1 MKDKIKE
8 AIEAIKNKAVYN
20 KSKSD
25 KHGEV
30 FTPFDLVN
38 EMVDNIP
45 KEVWSDKTKTFLD
58 PCVGLGQFPIVL
70 VERLFD
76 GLKEVIPN
84 EEDRLKHIV
93 ENQIYMGEYQRTS
106 AEFVKSLFGFGLEL
120 NVNLYVGDSLSMP
133 EEYFDLP
140 YEERA
145 SKYPTN
151 VV

>member
-1 MKDKIKE
+1 MRSKIKE

-20 KSKSD
+20 KDKSD

-38 EMVDNIP
+38 EMADNIP
-45 KEVWSDKTKTFLD
+45 KDVWSDKTKTFLD

-76 GLKEVIPN
+76 GLQDVIPN

-93 ENQIYMGEYQRTS
+93 ENQIYMCEYQHKS
-106 AEFVKSLFGFGLEL
+106 AEFTKSLFEFGL
-120 NVNLYVGDSLSMP
+120 NFKVNLYVGDSLLMP

-140 YEERA
+140 YEERV
-145 SKYPTN
+145 STFPQHC
-151 VV
+151 V

>member
-1 MKDKIKE
+1 MKVINAAYE
-8 AIEAIKNKAVYN
+8 QIEGRATYN

-30 FTPFDLVN
+30 FTPFELVN
-38 EMVDNIP
+38 EMVDKIP
-45 KEVWSDKTKTFLD
+45 SDVWSDKTKTFFD

-76 GLKEVIPN
+76 GLKDVIPN

-93 ENQIYMGEYQRTS
+93 ENQIFMGEFQQES
-106 AEFVKSLFGFGLEL
+106 AEFTKELFEFGMGLK
-120 NVNLYVGDSLSMP
+120 VNLHVGDSLTMP
-133 EEYFDLP
+133 GDFFDLSF
-140 YEERA
+140 EERA
-145 SKYPTN
+145 AKYPTH